1 MKINSSFIKL
11 FLVFVLILIIVIIYS
26 NKSSDD
32 HAQDHPSLDSKSQV
46 HSEKSKKHEENLSL
60 STFKTKKDHKSKV
73 LTLEELLMKVN
84 QNEKLTSEELFMSLN
99 NMFKISP
106 KKQHLSLTLK
116 MTAIFHYLDK
126 NYEDYKQSIGQLY
139 SDNSVPDLLR
149 LPMLQIIDKNFDDS
163 SRALIENVF
172 SHYKSEDEW
181 ILGESAL
188 VLAKHDIDIS
198 QEIIDRYDLAGD
210 IGKSFYAQS
219 LAHLNTT
226 EALSMIQESIPQ
238 MQNVKAKSSL
248 LQAYAKL
255 SINSPDEPDTI
266 NTLFSIANTVNI
278 QKNTTIK
285 DEIYSIQAVMAL
297 GSIKSESAFKSLLQ
311 IAQKEDALP
320 STRIAALESLSQS
333 KSSQLKS
340 IQGDLKQIELDLEKT
355 NLIDTIDKQ
364 RIQKR
369 IHYLINKN

>member
-1 MKINSSFIKL
+1 MISKKQY
-11 FLVFVLILIIVIIYS
+11 LILLTLLLVVLVYFVTIQDNF
-26 NKSSDD
+26 NKDN
-32 HAQDHPSLDSKSQV
+32 PSLELISESSQV
-46 HSEKSKKHEENLSL
+46 ENEENISL
-60 STFKTKKDHKSKV
+60 STLKTKKDHKSKV

-84 QNEKLTSEELFMSLN
+84 QNEKLTSDELFGSLN

-106 KKQHLSLTLK
+106 KNQHLSLTLK
-116 MTAIFHYLDK
+116 MVPIFLYLDK
-126 NYEDYKQSIGQLY
+126 NYQDYKQSIGQLY
-139 SDNSVPDLLR
+139 SDKSIPDLLR

-163 SRALIENVF
+163 SRALIEDVF
-172 SHYKSEDEW
+172 SHYKSENEW

-188 VLAKHDIDIS
+188 VLAKHDVDIS
-198 QEIIDRYDLAGD
+198 QELIDRYDLVGD

-219 LAHLNTT
+219 LAHLGTT
-226 EALSMIQESIPQ
+226 DALLMVKESIPQ

-248 LQAYAKL
+248 LQSYAKL
-255 SINSPDEPDTI
+255 SANSSDEPDAI

-285 DEIYSIQAVMAL
+285 NEIYSIQAVMAL

-320 STRIAALESLSQS
+320 STRIASLESLSQLE
-333 KSSQLKS
+333 SSQLKL
-340 IQGDLKQIELDLEKT
+340 IQDDLKQIELDLEKT
-355 NLIDTIDKQ
+355 NLIDVIDKQ